1 MANTVK
7 VEIKNRWTDAV
18 LYTAELPADMESG
31 LHMRAALEQAT
42 AAGANLAGA
51 YLADANLAGANLA
64 GANLAGANLAD
75 ANLAGAYLAD
85 ADLARADLAD
95 ADLADADLA
104 RAYLAGAYLA
114 DADLARADLADADLA
129 DAYLARADLARAN
142 LAGANL
148 AGANLAG
155 ANLADAKWRNGI
167 VINKAPIQLYGLLWN
182 VTFLDAHMQI
192 GCELHSL
199 ADWQSFDDA
208 RIVQMDWQAL
218 RFWRDHK
225 DALLSLA
232 RSAGRSFEPVE
243 AEAVAA

>member
-1 MANTVK
+1 MTKTVQ
-7 VEIKNRWTDAV
+7 VQIKNRWTDAV
-18 LYTAELPADMESG
+18 LYTAEVPADMESG

-42 AAGANLAGA
+42 AAGANLADADLAGANLAGANLAGANLARA

-64 GANLAGANLAD
+64 GANLAGANLA
-75 ANLAGAYLAD
+75 
-85 ADLARADLAD
+85 
-95 ADLADADLA
+95 
-104 RAYLAGAYLA
+104 
-114 DADLARADLADADLA
+114 
-129 DAYLARADLARAN
+129 RAN

-148 AGANLAG
+148 ADADLAHANLAR
-155 ANLADAKWRNGI
+155 AKWRNGI
-167 VINKAPIQLYGLLWN
+167 VINKAPIQLYGLLWS

-208 RIVQMDWQAL
+208 RIVQMDRQAL

-225 DALLSLA
+225 EALLSLA

-243 AEAVAA
+243 VEAVTA

>member
-1 MANTVK
+1 MTKTVQ
-7 VEIKNRWTDAV
+7 VQIKNRWTDAV
-18 LYTAELPADMESG
+18 LYTAEVPADMESG

-42 AAGANLAGA
+42 QARANLVGANLAGANLVGADLAGAYLAGANLAGA
-51 YLADANLAGANLA
+51 NLAGANLVGANLAGANLVGADLAGANLA

-75 ANLAGAYLAD
+75 ANLAD
-85 ADLARADLAD
+85 
-95 ADLADADLA
+95 
-104 RAYLAGAYLA
+104 
-114 DADLARADLADADLA
+114 
-129 DAYLARADLARAN
+129 AN

-148 AGANLAG
+148 AGAYLADAYLADANLAG
-155 ANLADAKWRNGI
+155 ANLAGAYLADAYLADAKWRDGI
-167 VINKAPIQLYGLLWN
+167 VINKAPIQLYGLLWS

-208 RIVQMDWQAL
+208 RIVQMDRQAL

-225 DALLSLA
+225 EALLSLA
-232 RSAGRSFEPVE
+232 RAAGRSFEPVE